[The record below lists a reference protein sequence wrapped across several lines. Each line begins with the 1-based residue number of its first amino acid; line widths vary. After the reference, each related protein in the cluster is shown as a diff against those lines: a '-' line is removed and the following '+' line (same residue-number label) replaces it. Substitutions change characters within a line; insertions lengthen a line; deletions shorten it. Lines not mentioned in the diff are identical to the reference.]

1 MPFVKS
7 PGRLLKYLYGAVLA
21 LYLTAP
27 AYAFTPA
34 QVPLLSSPAVPPNLM
49 LLVDNSGSMYNIIWS
64 SSFDPLVKRTDVSY
78 FSTQCLNAAGA
89 IVICPF
95 ETTISGDQTL
105 TLGDINSSGVLL
117 GISLNCLLGGVPVR
131 RSGTTYCLDLP
142 DPAGN
147 GRTRYTANYLSWLID
162 SVRPVRVSLIGIG
175 LVTIYYKDYTD
186 GSIPNDYRMNV
197 AKTVATNLV
206 TNNTSLRIGLAQ
218 FNEPIDG
225 GDRGP
230 GGRISREIT
239 DLSPVTATTYQPNG
253 VNQGQANIN
262 ITNLKNAISALVPT
276 ANTPLAETYYE
287 ITRYFRG
294 MTSYYPR
301 QQTTYT
307 SPIQYRCQKN
317 YGVVITD
324 GLPTY
329 DRTFPG
335 DDPDD
340 VADTS
345 RSLPNWDNVANDG
358 TDPITSNSAG
368 GDDEGDTLYLDDL
381 ARFAYDIDMRK
392 AGNDLTGKSWDTTG
406 FNKQNMSTYTI
417 GFTTSSDQML
427 IDAADDSHGRGKY
440 YQTGDSA
447 GLTAALNQALGDIYA
462 KAGSGGG
469 GATNSA
475 TLSSGTRFY
484 QTMYDPKDWHGTL
497 KAFNLNATTGALST
511 ALWSTDNLITSSSP
525 GPLFESWNTVS
536 GARMVLDYNNLTG
549 AQKTAFDATL
559 TNLPAGVTGAQV
571 VNWSKGTANA
581 RLRTRTILLGDI
593 INSPLIPAL
602 PTDKTSADMAGNT
615 TYSTYLTRKAS
626 SMNYNLLVN
635 ANDGFFNV
643 INPDNGAR
651 RYAYM
656 PSTSLASLATIAS
669 TTYGSGTHK
678 FTVDGQIAVF
688 DTQAGTSWRT
698 IAFGGTGAG
707 GKAFFAIKLFESDN
721 SIQALWEV
729 KAPDTSTPANL
740 FNNLGYAYSKPD
752 VARMADGT
760 SIVVM
765 GNGYGSFTGDASL
778 FVLNANTGA
787 LIREIPIP
795 ASAKLADN
803 GLSSVKLRVNAQN
816 VVQAAYAGDL
826 KGRLWKFDMSSSS
839 AANWSVA
846 FSGKPLFTATAPD
859 NTPQPITAQPLL
871 LDHPLNGKMVY
882 FGTGKFSEITDKT
895 TNSQQAF
902 YAIWDGD
909 AATGG
914 YVQNNLQPQNI
925 TGTITGNGATY
936 FTTSNNDVDWT
947 LRKGW
952 YMTLST
958 TDPYVGERIIYPA
971 QTSRGRI
978 IFTTAAVNSSDPCE
992 STGIGRLFEL
1002 DAAKGGM
1009 LNYQVLDTNGDG
1021 RIDSADTIV
1030 AGIGIGTGIPNLAAI
1045 VSGTSGRDD
1054 TKYLI
1059 DSSGGQATSLQEKGG
1074 PANIYQRI
1082 MWRQIQ

>member
-1 MPFVKS
+1 MLFAKLPS
-7 PGRLLKYLYGAVLA
+7 RLLKSVYGALLA

-34 QVPLLSSPAVPPNLM
+34 QVPLLSSSAVAPNVM

-64 SSFDPLVKRTDVSY
+64 SAFDPRVNRTDVSY
-78 FSTQCLNAAGA
+78 FSTQCVDALGV

-95 ETTISGDQTL
+95 ETTISGDETL
-105 TLGDINSSGVLL
+105 TLGDINSRGVIL
-117 GISLNCLLGGVPVR
+117 GISLNCILGGVPIR

-162 SVRPVRVSLIGIG
+162 SVQPTRVSVLGIIG
-175 LVTIYYKDYTD
+175 LVTVYYKDYTN

-218 FNEPIDG
+218 FNEPITG
-225 GDRGP
+225 GDLGP
-230 GGRISREIT
+230 GGRISRVIT
-239 DLSPVTATTYQPNG
+239 DLSPVTATVYQPNG
-253 VNQGQANIN
+253 VSQAQANTN
-262 ITNLKNAISALVPT
+262 ITNLKNAIAALTPT

-294 MTSYYPR
+294 MTSYYPSA
-301 QQTTYT
+301 QTTYT
-307 SPIQYRCQKN
+307 SPVQYRCQKN

-329 DRTFPG
+329 DRTFPAN
-335 DDPDD
+335 DPDD
-340 VADTS
+340 VADSS
-345 RSLPNWDNVANDG
+345 RSLPNWDLVANDG
-358 TDPITSNSAG
+358 LRPVTSPGTG
-368 GDDEGDTLYLDDL
+368 GDAEGDTLYLDDL

-392 AGNDLTGKSWDTTG
+392 AADGSDLAGKSWDNTG
-406 FNKQNMSTYTI
+406 FNKQNLSTYTI

-440 YQTGDSA
+440 FQTGDSA
-447 GLTAALNQALGDIYA
+447 GLTAALNLALSDIYA

-469 GATNSA
+469 GATNSS
-475 TLSSGTRFY
+475 TLSNGTRFY
-484 QTMYDPKDWHGTL
+484 QTLYDPKDWHGTI

-511 ALWSTDNLITSSSP
+511 TVWSTDSLITSSSP
-525 GPLFESWNTVS
+525 GPFFESWNTVS
-536 GARMVLDYNNLTG
+536 GSRIALDYNNLTG
-549 AQKTAFDATL
+549 AQKTAFDTTL
-559 TNLPAGVTGAQV
+559 PTGVTGAQL

-581 RLRTRTILLGDI
+581 RLRARTILLGDV
-593 INSPLIPAL
+593 INSPLTTAL
-602 PTDKTSADMAGNT
+602 PTDKTSADLAGNT
-615 TYSTYLTRKAS
+615 SYSAYLTTKAS
-626 SMNYNLLVN
+626 NMNYNLLVN

-643 INPDNGAR
+643 INPDTGVR

-669 TTYGSGTHK
+669 ATYGSGSHK
-678 FTVDGQIAVF
+678 FTVDGQISVF

-698 IAFGGTGAG
+698 VAFGGTGAG
-707 GKAFFAIKLFESDN
+707 GKAFFAIKLFEGSDN

-729 KAPDTSTPANL
+729 KAPDTSSPANP

-760 SIVVM
+760 SIVVL

-826 KGRLWKFDMSSSS
+826 KGRLWKFDMSSTS
-839 AANWSVA
+839 ANGWGVA
-846 FSGKPLFTATAPD
+846 FNNKPLFTAIAPD
-859 NTPQPITAQPLL
+859 STPQPIIVQPLL
-871 LDHPLNGKMVY
+871 LDHPTNGKMVY
-882 FGTGKFSEITDKT
+882 FGTGKFSETSDKT

-902 YAIWDGD
+902 YAVWDADG
-909 AATGG
+909 ATGG
-914 YVQNNLQPQNI
+914 YVQGNLQPQTI

-936 FTTSNNDVDWT
+936 YTTSNNDVDWT
-947 LRKGW
+947 LKKGW

-958 TDPYVGERIIYPA
+958 TEPYIGERIIYSA

-992 STGIGRLFEL
+992 STGTGRLFEL

-1021 RIDSADTIV
+1021 NIDANDIRVS
-1030 AGIGIGTGIPNLAAI
+1030 GIRNGTGIPNLVAV
-1045 VSGTSGRDD
+1045 VSSPTGKDD
-1054 TKYLI
+1054 TKYLV
-1059 DSSGGQATSLQEKGG
+1059 DSSSNQGINLQEKGG
-1074 PANIYQRI
+1074 SVNQRI